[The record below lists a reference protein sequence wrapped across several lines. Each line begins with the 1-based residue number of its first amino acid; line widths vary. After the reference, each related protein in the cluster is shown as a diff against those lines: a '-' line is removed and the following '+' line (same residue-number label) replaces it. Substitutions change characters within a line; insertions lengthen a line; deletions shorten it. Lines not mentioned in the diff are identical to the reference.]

1 MIQQPQRKYIRT
13 PQKSKKRFLRRFL
26 FYGLSILTI
35 FLAIKIS
42 LFNIS
47 SAIPEI
53 KSGIDGFCLDAR
65 GDSSAVNTPID
76 SWSCNGTDAQNWK
89 AVNNTLVH
97 DKKSCLSIFNN
108 GSTIGDKI
116 VSAPCSGK
124 SGQVW
129 VAAVNGYENPVS
141 ADCLQVP
148 ANQTGD
154 QLILGRCTNLTE
166 PNEAWMPA
174 IYSIQSAGSGA
185 FLGCKG
191 SEGQKV
197 ACIAAQQWVIW
208 QSGSVSHNNLLNAY
222 SDGNGYEEWCADFVS
237 YVYKQAGYPFL
248 YGERD
253 NWDEYYAPNIQNQG
267 FTYHSVANYTPKAG
281 DIAYFDYN
289 GGHVEIVAVGGSKPI
304 FIYGDSGTT
313 DKTTGNGDMAE
324 NTITN
329 DGNFGQVIYY
339 LSPN

>member
-1 MIQQPQRKYIRT
+1 MHQQPQRKYIRT
-13 PQKSKKRFLRRFL
+13 PQKPKIRFSRRFL
-26 FYGLSILTI
+26 FYGLLIIAI
-35 FLAIKIS
+35 FLAFKIAS
-42 LFNIS
+42 FNIS

-53 KSGIDGFCLDAR
+53 KSGIDGYCLDAHD
-65 GDSSAVNTPID
+65 DSSTTNAPVD
-76 SWSCNGTDAQNWK
+76 SWSCNGTDAQNWV

-108 GSTIGDKI
+108 GNTVGDKI
-116 VSAPCSGK
+116 VSAPCSDK

-129 VAAVNGYENPVS
+129 IAAVNGYENPES
-141 ADCLQVP
+141 ADCLQIP
-148 ANQTGD
+148 ANQTSE
-154 QLILGRCTNLTE
+154 QLILGQCTDLTE
-166 PNEAWMPA
+166 PSEAWMPA
-174 IYSIQSAGSGA
+174 IYNKQSDSGA
-185 FLGCKG
+185 SLVCKG

-197 ACIAAQQWVIW
+197 ACIAAQQWLIW
-208 QSGSVSHNNLLNAY
+208 QSGSVSHNNLLNVY

-237 YVYKQAGYPFL
+237 YVYKQAGYPFHN
-248 YGERD
+248 GERN

-267 FTYHSVANYTPKAG
+267 FIYHSVANYTPKAG

-289 GGHVEIVAVGGSKPI
+289 GGHVEIVAVGGPKPI

-339 LSPN
+339 LSPS

>member
-1 MIQQPQRKYIRT
+1 MHQEPQRKYVRT
-13 PQKSKKRFLRRFL
+13 PQKPKKRFSRRFL
-26 FYGLSILTI
+26 FYGFSILAI
-35 FLAIKIS
+35 FFAFKIA

-53 KSGIDGFCLDAR
+53 KSGIDGYCLDAH
-65 GDSSAVNTPID
+65 GDSSAINAPID
-76 SWSCNGTDAQNWK
+76 SWQCNGTDAQNWV
-89 AVNNTLVH
+89 AINNSLIH
-97 DKKSCLSIFNN
+97 DKKSCLSVFNN
-108 GSTIGDKI
+108 GSSVGDKI
-116 VSAPCSGK
+116 VSAPCSNK
-124 SGQVW
+124 SGQIW
-129 VAAVNGYENPVS
+129 IDAVDGYENPSS

-148 ANQTGD
+148 ANQTSV
-154 QLILGRCTNLTE
+154 QLILGRCTDLTE

-174 IYSIQSAGSGA
+174 TYNKHTGSGA
-185 FLGCKG
+185 TLRCKG

-197 ACIAAQQWVIW
+197 ACVAAQQWIIW

-267 FTYHSVANYTPKAG
+267 FIYHSAANYTPKTG
-281 DIAYFDYN
+281 DIAYFDYS

-324 NTITN
+324 NDITN
-329 DGNFGQVIYY
+329 EGNLGQIIYY
-339 LSPN
+339 LSPS